1 MRDNLSE
8 LERKLV
14 QAQHTV
20 ESLQTQE
27 NGLTEEITKQQEKL
41 AEKQKVLDDAK
52 GAVSK
57 YEWLQ
62 RYTSEKA
69 IETSFADQVDQVKK
83 EIVNLNKLVEDSE
96 RFNETLK
103 RYKPEL
109 LDLQLLSNNLSELE
123 NHILEAEDKGEIFP
137 KSKTNTH

>member
-1 MRDNLSE
+1 M
-8 LERKLV
+8 
-14 QAQHTV
+14 
-20 ESLQTQE
+20 
-27 NGLTEEITKQQEKL
+27 
-41 AEKQKVLDDAK
+41 
-52 GAVSK
+52 
-57 YEWLQ
+57 
-62 RYTSEKA
+62 
-69 IETSFADQVDQVKK
+69 DQVEK